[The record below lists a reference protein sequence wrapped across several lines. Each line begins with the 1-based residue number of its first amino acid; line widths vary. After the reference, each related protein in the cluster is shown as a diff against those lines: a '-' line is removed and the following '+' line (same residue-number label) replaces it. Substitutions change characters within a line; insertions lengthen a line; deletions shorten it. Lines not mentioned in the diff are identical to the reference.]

1 MKISAEDLIKICDKY
16 LDGEIDQNYILVF
29 AENILSDENIDFE
42 NEIVY
47 DIIIQW
53 HNPYISFEI
62 NNLNMK
68 LWKHYLLTGED
79 KLIEYN
85 SWNIHIEPQK
95 KICEKYNS
103 EWIPINKKLKIGISK
118 KRDLTPINGI
128 RHSAE
133 KGTTGW
139 FIWFGDYSESPDFFE
154 PLCAEHLLQIYP
166 KIIDYLGLEVGY
178 RFLIDK
184 NGYEDV
190 WKDEKIK

>member
-95 KICEKYNS
+95 KSAKNI
-103 EWIPINKKLKIGISK
+103 IL
-118 KRDLTPINGI
+118 NGNQSI
-128 RHSAE
+128 
-133 KGTTGW
+133 
-139 FIWFGDYSESPDFFE
+139 
-154 PLCAEHLLQIYP
+154 
-166 KIIDYLGLEVGY
+166 
-178 RFLIDK
+178 K
-184 NGYEDV
+184 N
-190 WKDEKIK
+190 